1 MRTME
6 WKDNKLYLVDQ
17 TLLPHQKIILECITY
32 EDIADAIV
40 GMKVRGAPAI
50 GVTAAYGMVLGMNA
64 YEGTDIEGF
73 FGHLYKIADVLRDT
87 RPTAVNLFWAIDRMV
102 KTAETEKMLS
112 VKEIKKR
119 LLEEADKM
127 AEEDIAIN
135 RSIGAYGQA
144 LFKEGEV
151 ILTHCNTG
159 ALATVDYGTAL
170 GMIRAAHEAGK
181 SVSVYADETRP
192 YLQGARL
199 TAWELMEL
207 GIPVTLITDSMA
219 GHFMKKGTITAVV
232 VGADRVAANGDA
244 ANKIGTYSVAV
255 LAKENNIP
263 FYVAAPV
270 STLDLNLS
278 SGELIPI
285 EERHPR
291 EITHI
296 GGHAIAPDGVVVANP
311 AFDVTPAR
319 YITAIVTEKGV
330 IYPPFIEN
338 LKKLV
343 E

>member
-1 MRTME
+1 MRAME

-17 TLLPHQKIILECITY
+17 TLLPHEKVILECITY
-32 EDIADAIV
+32 QDIADAIL

-50 GVTAAYGMVLGMNA
+50 GVTAAYGIVLGMNA
-64 YEGTDIEGF
+64 FQGEDSQAF
-73 FGHLYKIADVLRDT
+73 FDQLDEIAHTLRNT
-87 RPTAVNLFWAIDRMV
+87 RPTAVNLFWALDRMV
-102 KTAETEKMLS
+102 KLAQGNRHLPVE
-112 VKEIKKR
+112 EIR
-119 LLEEADKM
+119 GLLRVEADKM
-127 AEEDIAIN
+127 AAEDIEIN
-135 RSIGAYGQA
+135 RSIGKLGQT
-144 LFKEGEV
+144 LFRHGET

-181 SVSVYADETRP
+181 KVSVYADETRP

-199 TAWELMEL
+199 TAWELMEN

-219 GHFMKKGTITAVV
+219 GYFMKKGTITAVV
-232 VGADRVAANGDA
+232 VGADRVAANGDV

-270 STLDLNLS
+270 STLDLSLVT
-278 SGELIPI
+278 GEDIPI
-285 EERHPR
+285 EERSVR
-291 EITHI
+291 EVTHI
-296 GGHAIAPDGVVVANP
+296 GDRRIAPEGVPVANP

-319 YITAIVTEKGV
+319 YITAIVTEKAIV
-330 IYPPFIEN
+330 YPPFHEN
-338 LKKLV
+338 LKKMV